1 MNSKYLVYAGIFL
14 AGVVLANRVK
24 ALPVVG
30 AYIPQV

>member
-1 MNSKYLVYAGIFL
+1 MNKYLIYTAVFL

-30 AYIPQV
+30 PIIPQV

>member
-1 MNSKYLVYAGIFL
+1 MNKYVAYTLVFL

-30 AYIPQV
+30 PIIPQV